1 MQELRTEDFVCSA
14 RSVGARVLLDHS
26 RLVEVRRS
34 AEQED
39 PVLTFRV
46 DRKPEEPGLLVSNT
60 IRLTA
65 SLQKTCTVRQVTV
78 TAPAEHPFFVYG
90 VGWASLEPELSME
103 RFALECRQLA
113 PGDVCIS
120 LSSPSPPAAQ
130 HAKPS

>member
-1 MQELRTEDFVCSA
+1 VQELRTEDFVCSA

-34 AEQED
+34 AEQGD

-46 DRKPEEPGLLVSNT
+46 DRKPEEPGLL
-60 IRLTA
+60 
-65 SLQKTCTVRQVTV
+65 VTV

-120 LSSPSPPAAQ
+120 LSSPPAAQ
-130 HAKPS
+130 QAKPN